1 MQLEVFYET
10 MRHLHPLP
18 PAERHAAFADLHRQA
33 LAEYTGAVSRLDA
46 AGAACPSSDG
56 RSLAA
61 VIGHIAEWERFMI
74 LSCGEMLAGVEKPQM
89 LHGLRGWLAPD
100 GTAQA
105 FENIDDFNAFQLA
118 RQISLP
124 WAEIQSTALSAAST
138 LYALFT
144 TPGLLDAARL
154 EGTAPARQRMP
165 DGTKLPMRAGW
176 VIWWI
181 VIEHEAAEHAAD
193 LGI

>member
-1 MQLEVFYET
+1 MEMKLFYET
-10 MRHLHPLP
+10 MRRLHPLP
-18 PAERHAAFADLHRQA
+18 PTERHAAFADLHHQA
-33 LAEYTGAVSRLDA
+33 LAEYSGAVSRLDVASA
-46 AGAACPSSDG
+46 ARPSSDG

-61 VIGHIAEWERFMI
+61 VIGHIAEWDRFMI
-74 LSCGEMLAGVEKPQM
+74 LACGEMLAGVEKPQM

-100 GTAQA
+100 GTTQA
-105 FENIDDFNAFQLA
+105 FKNIDDFNAFQLV
-118 RQISLP
+118 RQSSLP
-124 WAEIQSTALSAAST
+124 WQEIQTTALSAART
-138 LYALFT
+138 LYSLFT

-154 EGTAPARQRMP
+154 EGTAPARQRLP
-165 DGTKLPMRAGW
+165 DGTILPMRAGW